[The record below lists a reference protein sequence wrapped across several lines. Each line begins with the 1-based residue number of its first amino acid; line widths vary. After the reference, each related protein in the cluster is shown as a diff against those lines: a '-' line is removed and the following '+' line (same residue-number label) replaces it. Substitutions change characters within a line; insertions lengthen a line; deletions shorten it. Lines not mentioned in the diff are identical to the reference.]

1 MTFTVDIHHHILP
14 DFFWRATNE
23 ADDPVGGITPPPWSA
38 AAALSFLDDAGIDVA
53 VTSISTPGVHTGDDA
68 AARALARRCN
78 EFSAELVKDHPGRFA
93 GFACLPLPDVDG
105 ALLELS

>member
-38 AAALSFLDDAGIDVA
+38 GGALSFLDDSSG
-53 VTSISTPGVHTGDDA
+53 
-68 AARALARRCN
+68 
-78 EFSAELVKDHPGRFA
+78 
-93 GFACLPLPDVDG
+93 
-105 ALLELS
+105 